1 MHFKNEISINLEINN
16 TLINNTLIMNT
27 LIDFF
32 IVFLTL
38 HNFVAVRIHRIHNT
52 GKVKY
57 TFEVLFLK
65 IKLILFLR

>member
-1 MHFKNEISINLEINN
+1 MHFKNEISISLEINN
-16 TLINNTLIMNT
+16 TLI
-27 LIDFF
+27 DFL
-32 IVFLTL
+32 IVFLAL
-38 HNFVAVRIHRIHNT
+38 QNFFAVRIHRIHNT